1 MSRIL
6 LLLENTKNRDL
17 LTTFLGLHH
26 VIITTEEDMSL
37 DVAFDLCLIDI
48 AYLERMQ
55 KAIRAR
61 KSRENSVF
69 LPIALVVARR
79 DLDLTAQNLGHSVD
93 EVILTPIEK
102 VELQTRVETLL
113 HTRQLSLEL
122 RTKNEDIESFIHGMS
137 HDLRA
142 PLRAITG
149 FTDALFEDA
158 SDQLDAQNLSYL
170 GKVRSAA
177 HEMHEI
183 IDSLLD
189 FSRIGRHNIELIPV
203 EVQFILHDCIRS
215 LEQEIQARQ
224 ARIDIVPTSEQVM
237 ANPTLLKMVLTNLL
251 TNAIKFV
258 PPNVAPHVTVTTSCT
273 AHLCCISIQDNGI
286 GISEEDQ
293 RKLFVPFSRLHGIE
307 EFPGTGLGLATVRK
321 ATEIM
326 DGHVDVYSTI
336 SEGSTFQIEL
346 RSAGET

>member
-26 VIITTEEDMSL
+26 VMITTEEDMAL
-37 DVAFDLCLIDI
+37 DVAFDLCLIDV

-55 KAIRAR
+55 KAIQAR
-61 KSRENSVF
+61 KRRESSVF

-79 DLDLTAQNLGHSVD
+79 DLDLTAQNLGHFVD
-93 EVILTPIEK
+93 EVILSPIEK

-113 HTRQLSLEL
+113 RTRQLSLEL

-170 GKVRSAA
+170 GRVRSAA
-177 HEMHEI
+177 QEMHEI

-189 FSRIGRHNIELIPV
+189 FSRIGRHHIELIPV

-224 ARIDIVPTSEQVM
+224 ARIDIVPTSD
-237 ANPTLLKMVLTNLL
+237 T
-251 TNAIKFV
+251 
-258 PPNVAPHVTVTTSCT
+258 
-273 AHLCCISIQDNGI
+273 
-286 GISEEDQ
+286 
-293 RKLFVPFSRLHGIE
+293 KLHSKSQF
-307 EFPGTGLGLATVRK
+307 
-321 ATEIM
+321 
-326 DGHVDVYSTI
+326 
-336 SEGSTFQIEL
+336 
-346 RSAGET
+346 